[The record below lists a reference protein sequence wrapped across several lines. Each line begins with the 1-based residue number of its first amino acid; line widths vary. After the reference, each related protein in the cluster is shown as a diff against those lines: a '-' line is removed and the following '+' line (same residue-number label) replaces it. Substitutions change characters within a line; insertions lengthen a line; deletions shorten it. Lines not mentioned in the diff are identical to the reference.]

1 MQEIFAKLN
10 VGNNNLELIID
21 NSQVFNLLLF
31 RPEERKDNRLSF
43 GQCIPDKGISG
54 EYEFR
59 IVVHDESELFGFTT
73 IPVDDGRFTE
83 DFLRFG
89 QSYYLKKNGED
100 KWRRL
105 PTLHLSVLDMLSD
118 DIYRYIPTFPRYAS
132 IMDNSIW
139 NYYYSLKEAKAD
151 GKHERL
157 QKILSDIAI
166 NLSKNLYCLSNS
178 LEYANHNSRLVRESY
193 ISDPKGHGHDV
204 SPFLFHS
211 ETERYG
217 KVKKEYFD
225 NDNLLLDKKQLFT
238 HKWRILLL
246 DDHVLKPMRNVE
258 EKCQDVTERK
268 EYIPIIPDKLRI
280 ISNDIRS
287 VFSNCKIGY
296 VKADVD
302 YKKVYDELTNES
314 VDESCDIVFYCVS
327 SVGKAQSALEN
338 RRFEIVL
345 LDYLLGEKTDGTRE
359 YSYDLLKKLKDT
371 YKNDEPNPIFGP
383 HDRLY
388 FSFISAFTTAVNERL
403 LAEGL
408 HKSEKFWHIAD
419 GACPTNTPYLFLYNL
434 LHLMNKR
441 VEDMGVPRLSN
452 ISRDKFDPA
461 SKEKAP
467 YVKKDI
473 IDAIY
478 NDSEKKTVRQKANDK
493 FDDVLSLLYHYK
505 KLLEDT
511 DNSPNIFDSKRS
523 VLATEFIKANPS
535 LGGFLEHLTQLVY
548 LTAFGT
554 VRQWP
559 EMWEEYQFISSIVGP
574 QQNIEKYIMKL
585 KSNNI

>member
-1 MQEIFAKLN
+1 MLEIFAKLN

-73 IPVDDGRFTE
+73 ITVDDGRFTE

-139 NYYYSLKEAKAD
+139 NYYYSLQEAEAD

-166 NLSKNLYCLSNS
+166 NSSKNLYCLSNS

-217 KVKKEYFD
+217 KVKKKYFD

-345 LDYLLGEKTDGTRE
+345 LDYLLGEKEDKSRE
-359 YSYDLLKKLKDT
+359 YSYELLNKIKDIYEKDKKNL
-371 YKNDEPNPIFGP
+371 IFGP
-383 HDRLY
+383 HGRLY

-441 VEDMGVPRLSN
+441 VEDMGLPKLSK
-452 ISRDKFDPA
+452 ISRQDFKEA
-461 SKEKAP
+461 SEEKVP
-467 YVKKDI
+467 YVKKNI

-478 NDSEKKTVRQKANDK
+478 NDTNVRQKANDK

-511 DNSPNIFDSKRS
+511 NDTTNVFDSKGS
-523 VLATEFIKANPS
+523 VLATEFIMANPS

-559 EMWEEYQFISSIVGP
+559 EMWEEYQFISSVVGSLP
-574 QQNIEKYIMKL
+574 NIEDYIVKL
-585 KSNNI
+585 KSNSI